1 MLPPLTAQTLL
12 TSWTFDPLGAG
23 LALALTCLY
32 ALCLVRAHRAGTK
45 WHWARCA
52 MFLIL
57 GIATLVYAT
66 CGGLA
71 VYRSTL
77 FWVAATQAAVL
88 SAVTG
93 MGLALGDPIALA
105 EKALG
110 DKGVRRLRRSLTG
123 PLPRILMFPLVSS
136 LLAVGSLIVVFFTGY
151 FTASVSHLLIRE
163 ALYLQLLVTGLFVVL
178 PLLGEDLLPP
188 WCTHPVRALVA
199 FVDGLLDAIPG
210 ILVMTAPTLL
220 APGVTGFTDRTWGPG
235 AALDQKLGG
244 AAMIAIAEIVGLPLL
259 TAVFIAWV
267 RADDADARQT
277 DAFLDAR
284 AAEVAESVQ
293 SVAPVLERPWWE
305 TDPRFSNRRP

>member
-1 MLPPLTAQTLL
+1 VLPPLTPLTLL

-23 LALALTCLY
+23 LAVALTCMY
-32 ALCLVRAHRAGTK
+32 ALCLVRAHRASTR
-45 WHWARCA
+45 WHWARSA

-57 GIATLVYAT
+57 GIGTLVYAT
-66 CGGLA
+66 CGALA
-71 VYRSTL
+71 VYRSSL
-77 FWVAATQAAVL
+77 FWVAASQAAVL
-88 SAVTG
+88 SAVTA

-105 EKALG
+105 EKTLD
-110 DKGVRRLRRSLTG
+110 DKGVQRLRRALTG
-123 PLPRILMFPLVSS
+123 PLPRALMFPLVSS
-136 LLAVGSLIVVFFTGY
+136 LLAVGSLVVVFFTDY
-151 FTASVSHLLIRE
+151 LTASLSHLLVRE
-163 ALYLQLLVTGLFVVL
+163 VLYLQLLGTGLLVVL

-220 APGVTGFTDRTWGPG
+220 APSVAGFTDRTWGPG
-235 AALDQKLGG
+235 PALDQKLGG
-244 AAMIAIAEIVGLPLL
+244 GAMIAIAEIVGLPLL

-267 RADDADARQT
+267 RADDADARAT

-284 AAEVAESVQ
+284 AEESCE
-293 SVAPVLERPWWE
+293 SSAPVLERPWWE